1 MQVETVYKII
11 IIIYGVLIGSF
22 LNVCIYR
29 IPKHES
35 IVVVRSHCM
44 NCGEQLKWYDLV
56 PLLSFLFLRGK
67 CRYCKTKLSWQYPMV
82 EFANGLGYAMI
93 VFANGM
99 GNVNEI
105 ITSILYCLCFS
116 ALLSLSVID
125 WRTYEIPVAFNV
137 FIGVLGIIKLLT
149 DLSHW
154 YEYVI
159 GAICVSGFLYLLYLI
174 TKGRGI
180 GGGDIKL
187 MAAAG
192 LLIGWRLIILSLGLG
207 CVIGSIIH
215 IILMKVQDKD
225 RVLAFGPYLSI
236 GIFISMLCGNQII
249 DWYINSFIH

>member
-1 MQVETVYKII
+1 M
-11 IIIYGVLIGSF
+11 
-22 LNVCIYR
+22 
-29 IPKHES
+29 
-35 IVVVRSHCM
+35 VVIRSHCM
-44 NCGEQLKWYDLV
+44 NCGKNIKWYDLV
-56 PLLSFLFLRGK
+56 PIFSFLILGGK
-67 CRYCKTKLSWQYPMV
+67 CRYCKTKLSAQYPLI
-82 EFANGLGYAMI
+82 EFLNGIGYA
-93 VFANGM
+93 
-99 GNVNEI
+99 I
-105 ITSILYCLCFS
+105 IILIRGFDLVSILYCLCFS
-116 ALLSLSVID
+116 SLLALSVID
-125 WRTYEIPVAFNV
+125 FRTFEIPFAFNV

-192 LLIGWRLIILSLGLG
+192 LLIGWKLIILSLGLG

>member
-1 MQVETVYKII
+1 MFGAIFA
-11 IIIYGVLIGSF
+11 SF
-22 LNVCIYR
+22 ITCTAWR
-29 IPKHES
+29 
-35 IVVVRSHCM
+35 VVRGEDWMLGHSHCDT
-44 NCGEQLKWYDLV
+44 CGHELSTADLFPIISYIALK
-56 PLLSFLFLRGK
+56 GK
-67 CRYCKTKLSWQYPMV
+67 CRYCGTKLSWQYPMV

-93 VFANGM
+93 VFANEM

-192 LLIGWRLIILSLGLG
+192 LLIGWKLIILSLGLG

>member
-1 MQVETVYKII
+1 
-11 IIIYGVLIGSF
+11 
-22 LNVCIYR
+22 
-29 IPKHES
+29 
-35 IVVVRSHCM
+35 M
-44 NCGEQLKWYDLV
+44 NCGKNIKWYDLV
-56 PLLSFLFLRGK
+56 PIFSFLILGGK
-67 CRYCKTKLSWQYPMV
+67 CRYCKTKLSAQYPLI
-82 EFANGLGYAMI
+82 EFLNGIGYA
-93 VFANGM
+93 
-99 GNVNEI
+99 I
-105 ITSILYCLCFS
+105 IILIRGFDLVSILYCLCFS
-116 ALLSLSVID
+116 SLLALSVID
-125 WRTYEIPVAFNV
+125 FRTFEIPFAFNV

-192 LLIGWRLIILSLGLG
+192 LLIGWKLIILSLGLG

>member
-1 MQVETVYKII
+1 MEN
-11 IIIYGVLIGSF
+11 IIYAIITFIYGIFIGSF

-29 IPKHES
+29 MPKKES
-35 IVVVRSHCM
+35 VVVVRSHCM
-44 NCGEQLKWYDLV
+44 SCGKNIKWYDLV
-56 PLLSFLFLRGK
+56 PIFSFLILGGK
-67 CRYCKTKLSWQYPMV
+67 CRYCKTKLSAQYPLI
-82 EFANGLGYAMI
+82 EFLNGIGYA
-93 VFANGM
+93 
-99 GNVNEI
+99 I
-105 ITSILYCLCFS
+105 IILIRGFDLVSILYCLCFS
-116 ALLSLSVID
+116 SLLALSVID
-125 WRTYEIPVAFNV
+125 FRTFEIPFAFNV

-192 LLIGWRLIILSLGLG
+192 LLIGWKLIILSLGLG

>member
-1 MQVETVYKII
+1 M
-11 IIIYGVLIGSF
+11 
-22 LNVCIYR
+22 
-29 IPKHES
+29 
-35 IVVVRSHCM
+35 
-44 NCGEQLKWYDLV
+44 
-56 PLLSFLFLRGK
+56 
-67 CRYCKTKLSWQYPMV
+67 
-82 EFANGLGYAMI
+82 
-93 VFANGM
+93 
-99 GNVNEI
+99 
-105 ITSILYCLCFS
+105 
-116 ALLSLSVID
+116 
-125 WRTYEIPVAFNV
+125 
-137 FIGVLGIIKLLT
+137 
-149 DLSHW
+149 
-154 YEYVI
+154 I

-192 LLIGWRLIILSLGLG
+192 LLIGWKLIILSLGLG

>member
-1 MQVETVYKII
+1 MENVIYAIITFVYGIF
-11 IIIYGVLIGSF
+11 IGSF

-29 IPKHES
+29 IPKKES
-35 IVVVRSHCM
+35 VVVVRSHCM
-44 NCGEQLKWYDLV
+44 NCGKNIKWYDLV
-56 PLLSFLFLRGK
+56 PVFSFLILGGK
-67 CRYCKTKLSWQYPMV
+67 CRYCKTKLSVQYPLI
-82 EFANGLGYAMI
+82 ELLNGIGYA
-93 VFANGM
+93 
-99 GNVNEI
+99 I
-105 ITSILYCLCFS
+105 IALFGGFNLESILYCLCFS
-116 ALLSLSVID
+116 SLLALSVID
-125 WRTYEIPVAFNV
+125 FRTFEIPFAFNV

-192 LLIGWRLIILSLGLG
+192 LLIGWKLIILSLGLG